1 MNYAMTTRI
10 ITLLFALFCLTF
22 AVSAEPEAEYKQ
34 LTKAWTLHPDGS
46 QEFRCSMELTLFTH
60 TAMNG
65 TFTKNAACQL
75 KCSSRKPPMSG

>member
-10 ITLLFALFCLTF
+10 ITLLFALFYLTF

-46 QEFRCSMELTLFTH
+46 QEFLV
-60 TAMNG
+60 
-65 TFTKNAACQL
+65 AAW
-75 KCSSRKPPMSG
+75 S